1 MITTSFFKVPPR
13 DWSQDKIHK
22 MSIMSSKIKPGLLD
36 ITEQNFNI
44 SEEQP
49 LINLTLNPPSLPP
62 HPSHLPLLVDL
73 VQGEEGVEA
82 LDGDPGVEVP
92 GGQEAGHNNAHNR
105 ANIRLVIR
113 TYIRLQS
120 QGSNHRKLMLS
131 L

>member
-1 MITTSFFKVPPR
+1 
-13 DWSQDKIHK
+13 
-22 MSIMSSKIKPGLLD
+22 MSSKIKPGLSD

-49 LINLTLNPPSLPP
+49 PLINLTLTLPP
-62 HPSHLPLLVDL
+62 RSPPPFHLPLLVDL

-113 TYIRLQS
+113 TNIRLQS
-120 QGSNHRKLMLS
+120 QEINVCCKQQKMLS

>member
-13 DWSQDKIHK
+13 DWSHDKIHK
-22 MSIMSSKIKPGLLD
+22 MLIVSSKIKPGLLD
-36 ITEQNFNI
+36 IKGQNFNI

-49 LINLTLNPPSLPP
+49 LINLTLTPPPF
-62 HPSHLPLLVDL
+62 HLPLLVDL

-113 TYIRLQS
+113 TNIRLQS
-120 QGSNHRKLMLS
+120 QEINVCCKQQQKLLS

>member
-22 MSIMSSKIKPGLLD
+22 MSIMSSKIKSGLLD

-49 LINLTLNPPSLPP
+49 LINLTLPPPP
-62 HPSHLPLLVDL
+62 FHLPLLVDL

-113 TYIRLQS
+113 TNIRLQS
-120 QGSNHRKLMLS
+120 QEINVCCKQQQKMLS